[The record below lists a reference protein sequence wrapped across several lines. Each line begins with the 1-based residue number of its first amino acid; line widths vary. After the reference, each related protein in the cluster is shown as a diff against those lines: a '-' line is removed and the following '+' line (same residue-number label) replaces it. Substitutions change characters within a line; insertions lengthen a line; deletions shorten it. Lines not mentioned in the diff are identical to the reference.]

1 MLRIQELKIIDI
13 LRSNNIEPRKE
24 CINLKKRLLFY
35 NLLLIFTIYID
46 IYGNSNN
53 QEHGFYSFSKEK
65 DYIGKKFAI
74 IKRECSLCGLFSNY
88 MVYLGCIH
96 KYLLEGYIPIIDN
109 KSFPNAINGFNMTK
123 NNNWEL
129 LFEQPFG
136 YTLESV
142 LKNAKDIT
150 YFSCEDCIPRPDE
163 YSMLMNEP
171 RKHFWHDFSNKYL
184 AIKNELVYLANK
196 IMYKLFRKSKN
207 ILGALTRGTDY
218 IYKQPSGHPIPPN
231 VSDFINDVKE
241 MDDKFKYDYIFF
253 STEDE
258 KIRYNFSHSFK
269 ERKIKQIKHKSPINY
284 DYIKADYL
292 NSNEN
297 IIGNLEFNKIYLLNI
312 IILSKCLDI
321 ITARCSGAVG
331 IFILSKGFRNTKI
344 YDLGVYK

>member
-1 MLRIQELKIIDI
+1 M
-13 LRSNNIEPRKE
+13 N
-24 CINLKKRLLFY
+24 
-35 NLLLIFTIYID
+35 
-46 IYGNSNN
+46 
-53 QEHGFYSFSKEK
+53 
-65 DYIGKKFAI
+65 KKFAI

-109 KSFPNAINGFNMTK
+109 KSFPNSINGFNTSK
-123 NNNWEL
+123 INNWEL
-129 LFEQPFG
+129 LFDQPFG

-150 YFSCEDCIPRPDE
+150 YISCEDCIPRPDE
-163 YSMLMNEP
+163 YSMLKNEP
-171 RKHFWHDFSNKYL
+171 RKNFWHIFSNKYL
-184 AIKNELVYLANK
+184 AIKKELVYLANK
-196 IMYKLFRKSKN
+196 FIYKLFRKSKN

-218 IYKQPSGHPIPPN
+218 ISKRPSGHPIPPN
-231 VSDFINDVKE
+231 LSDFINDVKE
-241 MDDKFKYDYIFF
+241 LDDKYKYDYIFF

-258 KIRYNFSHSFK
+258 NIRFNFTKNFK
-269 ERKIKQIKHKSPINY
+269 QSKIKQIKHKKAINY
-284 DYIKADYL
+284 DYTKGDYL

-331 IFILSKGFRNTKI
+331 IFILTEGFRNTKI
-344 YDLGVYK
+344 YDLGVYE